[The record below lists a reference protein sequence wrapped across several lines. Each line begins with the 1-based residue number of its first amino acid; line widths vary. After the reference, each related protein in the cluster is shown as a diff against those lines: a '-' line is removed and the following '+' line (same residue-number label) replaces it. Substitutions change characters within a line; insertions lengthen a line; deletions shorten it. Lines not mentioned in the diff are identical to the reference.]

1 MFTDGALPNA
11 PVTFTDAF
19 AFALEAELELALAL
33 GFDEP
38 QPAMTRQAS
47 TGITMIV
54 RRRRIKKP

>member
-19 AFALEAELELALAL
+19 AFALELELALAL

-38 QPAMTRQAS
+38 QAAMTRQAS

>member
-33 GFDEP
+33 GFD
-38 QPAMTRQAS
+38 AAGDDQA
-47 TGITMIV
+47 GQHGNNND
-54 RRRRIKKP
+54 R